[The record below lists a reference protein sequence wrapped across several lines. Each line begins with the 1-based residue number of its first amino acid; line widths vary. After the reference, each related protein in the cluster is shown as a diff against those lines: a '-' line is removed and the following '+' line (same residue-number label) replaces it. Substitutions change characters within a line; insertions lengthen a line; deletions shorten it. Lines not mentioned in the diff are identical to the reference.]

1 MKRTSLLYL
10 CILCAGLF
18 SACGRQKADLAQ
30 MRLLSAEES
39 FVYPDYTNITL
50 PCNIA
55 PLNFY
60 VLPPYTAYSLKVFG
74 SKGDTL
80 KMKGRH
86 FIAFNPKKWH
96 KLLQENRDE
105 RIWVNMELKSK
116 SEGNKNLRF
125 HWDIRD
131 SIDPY
136 LVCRLIEPSY
146 QMSNLLQT
154 IEYNLQTAG
163 QRLLFDNRL
172 QGYGC
177 VNCHTVAQGDGSH
190 LVYHVRFNRTGTFIV
205 RGEQIRRVDLKSDRF
220 PQGGVYP
227 SWHPNKNLI
236 AFGTSS
242 AYPFVHSKD
251 IVRRTEVF
259 DSLGDMIVYD
269 IDRNTIFTDSRIC
282 SDSTEETFPYWSWD
296 GKYLYLC
303 QSPNPSRDSTE
314 DDVDFSK
321 KIKYNLVRI
330 AFDEKTNTFG
340 KIDTIVDFN
349 ITKGT
354 ASFPRLSPDGR
365 FLVFCLSDHGTF
377 PIRHPESDLY
387 LVDLLGNLP
396 DDTTWIPAS
405 LHFRM
410 KKMEHLN
417 SPFTESFHDFSSN
430 GKWLMFSSKRE
441 DNLYSRP
448 YFTYVDSTGSSSKPF
463 LLPQK
468 DPAFYLTFL
477 KSYNVPV
484 LSKTP
489 AAMSSAQAKD
499 MSMMPVTAVD
509 SVLIDG
515 KPITVHP
522 LPPRGNYIPQ

>member
-1 MKRTSLLYL
+1 MQSKSFILYISVLL
-10 CILCAGLF
+10 CILF
-18 SACGRQKADLAQ
+18 SSCGKQTDEKLEQ
-30 MRLLSAEES
+30 MRFLSPKEA
-39 FVYPDYTNITL
+39 FIYPDYTDISI

-60 VLPPYTAYSLKVFG
+60 VLPPATEYTLKVVG
-74 SKGDTL
+74 ENGNTL
-80 KMKGRH
+80 CMKGRNKVR
-86 FIAFNPKKWH
+86 FKPASWRN
-96 KLLQENRDE
+96 LLQENKGKQLR
-105 RIWVNMELKSK
+105 VELLLKDKTKK
-116 SEGNKNLRF
+116 SEELHCFYWNV
-125 HWDIRD
+125 RD

-136 LVCRLIEPSY
+136 MLCRLIEPSY
-146 QMSNLLQT
+146 QMSNILQS

-163 QRLLFDNRL
+163 QRILFDNRM
-172 QGYGC
+172 QDYGC
-177 VNCHTVAQGDGSH
+177 VNCHTVAQSDGSN

-205 RGEQIRRVDLKSDRF
+205 RGEQIKRVNLKSDRF

-227 SWHPNKNLI
+227 TWHPNKNLI

-259 DSLGDMIVYD
+259 DSLGDIIIYD
-269 IDRNTIFTDSRIC
+269 IDRNVIFTDNRMS
-282 SDSTEETFPYWSWD
+282 SDTTEETFPYWSAD
-296 GKYLYLC
+296 GKWLYFC
-303 QSPNPSRDSTE
+303 QSPNPTRDSIE
-314 DDVDFSK
+314 NDVEFSK

-330 AFDEKTNTFG
+330 AFNEQTNTFG
-340 KIDTIVDFN
+340 KIDTIVDFKV
-349 ITKGT
+349 TEQT
-354 ASFPRLSPDGR
+354 ASFPRLTPDGR

-387 LVDLLGNLP
+387 IVDMTSSLSKDSLW
-396 DDTTWIPAS
+396 TPAS
-405 LHFRM
+405 RNFLM
-410 KKMEHLN
+410 KKMEHIN

-448 YFTYVDSTGSSSKPF
+448 YFTYVDSMGTSSRPF

-489 AAMSSAQAKD
+489 AAISAAKAKD
-499 MSMMPVTAVD
+499 MSTMPVTAVD
-509 SVLIDG
+509 SVLFLPVSCVRTVDG
-515 KPITVHP
+515 
-522 LPPRGNYIPQ
+522 N